1 MENICSDEIHNI
13 LDELG
18 YDTSNES
25 IIETPY
31 RYAKYLQS
39 FTKKTDKNFIEFCKK
54 NNIKSS
60 PIKDT
65 KLPIKLT
72 LDKISVQT
80 LCQHHML
87 PFYGTVYISYITNGY
102 ILGLSK
108 FKRLVDFSASELTTQ
123 EELTQ
128 KIAKNILSVLT
139 VKELSIKME
148 CVHTCMIIRGI
159 KDIGTKTITEI
170 YIEEDEKGVYSKLQP
185 NLCELRTI
193 NRTL

>member
-1 MENICSDEIHNI
+1 MENNCSDEIHNI

-25 IIETPY
+25 IAETPQ

-39 FTKKTDKNFIEFCKK
+39 LTKKTDKNFIEFCKK
-54 NNIKSS
+54 YNIKSS
-60 PIKDT
+60 PIKDNT
-65 KLPIKLT
+65 IPVKLT
-72 LDKISVQT
+72 VDNISIQT

-87 PFYGTVYISYITNGY
+87 PFYGTVCISYITNGY
-102 ILGLSK
+102 MLGLSK

-128 KIAKNILSVLT
+128 KIAKNILSVLK
-139 VKELSIKME
+139 VKELHIKME

-159 KDIGTKTITEI
+159 KDVGTKTITEI
-170 YIEEDEKGVYSKLQP
+170 HVEEDEKEVSSKLQP
-185 NLCELRTI
+185 NLCELRTV